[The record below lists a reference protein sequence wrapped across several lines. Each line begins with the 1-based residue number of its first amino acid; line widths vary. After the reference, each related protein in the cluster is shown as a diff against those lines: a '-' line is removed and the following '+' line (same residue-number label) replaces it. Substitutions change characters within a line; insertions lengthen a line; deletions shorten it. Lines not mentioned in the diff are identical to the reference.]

1 MNQTTNIMGTKPV
14 MPLLLSMA
22 FPPMLSMLIQSM
34 YNIVDSIFVARLSQD
49 ALTAVSL
56 VYPLQNLSLAAAV
69 GLGVGLNACVARSL
83 GENKKEKAQDAIAHG
98 FFLTAIHSIL
108 FILTGLFL
116 ARPFLSLFTDDSR
129 ILDMAVT
136 YASIVIT
143 LTFGSH
149 FHIAIEKIFQ
159 ATGNMVIP
167 MVLQAIGAIIN
178 IVLDPLLI
186 FGMAGLPK
194 LEVAG
199 AAIATII
206 GQMTACALAFLLL
219 QRSKDGLT
227 FRFRRFPVCKSMI
240 GSIYQV
246 ALPSAFMTA
255 MPSLLVSVLNGIL
268 SQMANAAVNIAVLGL
283 YFKMQSFV
291 YMPANGVVQALR
303 PIVSYNFG
311 AKRPGR
317 LKSTVTASLQVTG
330 IIMIAGTLLF
340 AGIPE
345 SIMTW
350 FHADQ
355 QLMETGSQAL
365 RIISIGFFLSTPSLI
380 YSGTFEALGKGVHS
394 LAISVLRQMSIL
406 PMLAWILPRFL
417 GLTGVWIAFPIAEAA
432 AAVCAYL
439 LWRRLRISL
448 H

>member
-34 YNIVDSIFVARLSQD
+34 YNIVDSIFVARLSRD

-167 MVLQAIGAIIN
+167 MVLQAIGAII
-178 IVLDPLLI
+178 
-186 FGMAGLPK
+186 
-194 LEVAG
+194 
-199 AAIATII
+199 
-206 GQMTACALAFLLL
+206 
-219 QRSKDGLT
+219 
-227 FRFRRFPVCKSMI
+227 
-240 GSIYQV
+240 
-246 ALPSAFMTA
+246 
-255 MPSLLVSVLNGIL
+255 
-268 SQMANAAVNIAVLGL
+268 
-283 YFKMQSFV
+283 
-291 YMPANGVVQALR
+291 
-303 PIVSYNFG
+303 
-311 AKRPGR
+311 
-317 LKSTVTASLQVTG
+317 
-330 IIMIAGTLLF
+330 
-340 AGIPE
+340 
-345 SIMTW
+345 
-350 FHADQ
+350 
-355 QLMETGSQAL
+355 
-365 RIISIGFFLSTPSLI
+365 SIGFFLSTPSLI

-406 PMLAWILPRFL
+406 PILAWILPRFL

-432 AAVCAYL
+432 AAVYAYL
-439 LWRRLRISL
+439 LWRRLRIFL